1 MQATNFKVVVTL
13 DDVVPN
19 VRPGFT
25 CTADIITD
33 TRADAISVPIQ
44 ATTVREMRVDNQGRI
59 LGEPLTADRAGV
71 TTLVE
76 AFSSAQ
82 DDGLEEIEGVFL
94 VKDGRVQFTA
104 IVTGIAGER
113 YFESL
118 TGVNEGDL
126 VVTGPF
132 NVVRTLKND
141 DAVQLADD
149 DSNSSNDINF
159 NLQF

>member
-1 MQATNFKVVVTL
+1 M
-13 DDVVPN
+13 
-19 VRPGFT
+19 
-25 CTADIITD
+25 
-33 TRADAISVPIQ
+33 
-44 ATTVREMRVDNQGRI
+44 TTPYR
-59 LGEPLTADRAGV
+59 
-71 TTLVE
+71 
-76 AFSSAQ
+76 
-82 DDGLEEIEGVFL
+82 
-94 VKDGRVQFTA
+94 
-104 IVTGIAGER
+104 
-113 YFESL
+113 SL